1 MRDVKKLLLLGML
14 PLLAIAPAL
23 SQSGA
28 APKGKAGSNAP
39 VDVGAERIEV
49 QDRANRAIL
58 TGNVVATQGNMTMNS
73 ARLTVIYAN
82 TPHAP
87 NAAAGSA
94 PAAGSGTVI
103 QRLEASG
110 GVRLRT
116 PTETARSEFAI
127 YDVPRRLVTMI
138 GAVNLDQG
146 ANHVQGGRL
155 VLDLDTH
162 RAVVDGGAAGSQ
174 SRGGRVTGH
183 FIVPPRQGS
192 PSN

>member
-1 MRDVKKLLLLGML
+1 M
-14 PLLAIAPAL
+14 
-23 SQSGA
+23 
-28 APKGKAGSNAP
+28 
-39 VDVGAERIEV
+39 
-49 QDRANRAIL
+49 
-58 TGNVVATQGNMTMNS
+58 
-73 ARLTVIYAN
+73 IYAN
-82 TPHAP
+82 HPAAP
-87 NAAAGSA
+87 A
-94 PAAGSGTVI
+94 PAAGAAGGGTQI

-138 GAVNLDQG
+138 GGVNLDQG

-174 SRGGRVTGH
+174 SQGGRVTGH
-183 FIVPPRQGS
+183 FTVPPRQG
-192 PSN
+192 N

>member
-1 MRDVKKLLLLGML
+1 M
-14 PLLAIAPAL
+14 

-73 ARLTVIYAN
+73 ARLTVIYTNA
-82 TPHAP
+82 PHAP
-87 NAAAGSA
+87 AAAAGSP
-94 PAAGSGTVI
+94 PAAGTGTQI

-116 PTETARSEFAI
+116 PTETATGQFAI

-183 FIVPPRQGS
+183 FTVPARQGS
-192 PSN
+192 PGN

>member
-1 MRDVKKLLLLGML
+1 MNGVKRFLPLALL
-14 PLLAIAPAL
+14 PLLLVAPAL

-28 APKGKAGSNAP
+28 APKAKGGSNAP
-39 VDVGAERIEV
+39 VDVGADRIEV

-58 TGNVVATQGNMTMNS
+58 TGNVVATQGNLTMNS
-73 ARLTVIYAN
+73 ARLTVFYAN
-82 TPHAP
+82 Q
-87 NAAAGSA
+87 NAG
-94 PAAGSGTVI
+94 GSGTQI

-110 GVRLRT
+110 GVRLHT
-116 PTETARSEFAI
+116 PSETARSQFAI

-138 GAVNLDQG
+138 GSVNLDQG

-183 FIVPPRQGS
+183 FTVPPRQ
-192 PSN
+192 SN

>member
-1 MRDVKKLLLLGML
+1 MSGVNRIALLALL
-14 PLLAIAPAL
+14 PLLAVAPAL
-23 SQSGA
+23 SQQAGSA
-28 APKGKAGSNAP
+28 AKGGSNAP
-39 VDVGAERIEV
+39 VDVGADRIEV

-58 TGNVVATQGNMTMNS
+58 SGNVEARQGNLTMNS

-82 TPHAP
+82 
-87 NAAAGSA
+87 GGGG
-94 PAAGSGTVI
+94 GSGTQI

-110 GVRLRT
+110 GVRLHT
-116 PTETARSEFAI
+116 PTETARSQFAI

-174 SRGGRVTGH
+174 SRGGRVTGR
-183 FIVPPRQGS
+183 FTVPPRQG
-192 PSN
+192 N

>member
-1 MRDVKKLLLLGML
+1 MSGMKPIFALALL

-23 SQSGA
+23 SQSGS
-28 APKGKAGSNAP
+28 APKAKGGSNAP
-39 VDVGAERIEV
+39 VDVGADRIEV
-49 QDRANRAIL
+49 QDRSNRAIL
-58 TGNVVATQGNMTMNS
+58 TGNVVAVQGNMTMNS
-73 ARLTVIYAN
+73 ARLTVLYAN
-82 TPHAP
+82 APGGTTPGAT
-87 NAAAGSA
+87 
-94 PAAGSGTVI
+94 GTQI

-116 PTETARSEFAI
+116 PTETARSQFAI

-174 SRGGRVTGH
+174 SPGGRVTGH
-183 FIVPPRQGS
+183 FTVPPRQAAGA
-192 PSN
+192 PPH

>member
-1 MRDVKKLLLLGML
+1 MSGVKVKFILALL
-14 PLLAIAPAL
+14 PLLAVAPAL
-23 SQSGA
+23 SQQAGS
-28 APKGKAGSNAP
+28 APRGKAGSNAP
-39 VDVGAERIEV
+39 VDVGADRIEV

-82 TPHAP
+82 GP
-87 NAAAGSA
+87 AG
-94 PAAGSGTVI
+94 AGGGGTQI

-116 PTETARSEFAI
+116 PTETARSQFAI

-138 GAVNLDQG
+138 GGVNLDQG

-162 RAVVDGGAAGSQ
+162 RAVVDGGAAGSR
-174 SRGGRVTGH
+174 SPGGRVTGH
-183 FIVPPRQGS
+183 FTVPPRQGS
-192 PSN
+192 